1 MASLR
6 DKLFEPVYTRT
17 SVVIYVS
24 CVAVAEQRLFA
35 IHNNMIM
42 ILPTN
47 AGMPGGGGQEG
58 QRDDYY
64 LQCKNHHTHTS
75 VHCGAD

>member
-1 MASLR
+1 M
-6 DKLFEPVYTRT
+6 
-17 SVVIYVS
+17 
-24 CVAVAEQRLFA
+24 AVAEQRLFA
-35 IHNNMIM
+35 IHNNMII